1 MELLK
6 KYILSNTSLYIYG
19 VFLVLTL
26 WFLLSLSQ
34 GVGNLVFPTPFAVFG
49 EMFSLLGNANTY
61 GWIGFSLLRTLE
73 GFGIAFIFAII
84 FGSLA
89 GNFPK
94 LQTLFKP
101 LIIVLKS
108 APTAAFVF
116 LFIVLTNASQATI
129 FIVWMLAF
137 PILYESVVAGIN
149 NIDKDVID
157 ALKVDSKN
165 GLKALVKIK
174 IPLAVPYIVVGI
186 ASSFA
191 LSFKTEIMAE
201 IITGNTDNGLGNI
214 IRGFRNLDPSDLTP
228 IFAITLIAIIIIL
241 IVDLAGYFVKRHFE
255 KKA

>member
-1 MELLK
+1 M
-6 KYILSNTSLYIYG
+6 I
-19 VFLVLTL
+19 L

-34 GVGNLVFPTPFAVFG
+34 GVGNLIFPNPIDVFG
-49 EMFSLLGNANTY
+49 EMFSLLGNGNTY
-61 GWIGFSLLRTLE
+61 GWIGFSILRTIE
-73 GFGIAFIFAII
+73 GFAIAFVSALIL
-84 FGSLA
+84 GSLA
-89 GNFPK
+89 GNFKK

-116 LFIVLTNASQATI
+116 LFIVLTDASHATI
-129 FIVWMLAF
+129 FIVLLLAF

-149 NIDKDVID
+149 NIDKDVLD
-157 ALKVDSKN
+157 ALRVDSN
-165 GLKALVKIK
+165 GGLKALVKIK
-174 IPLAVPYIVVGI
+174 VPLAIPYIVVGI

-201 IITGNTDNGLGNI
+201 IITGNTDNGLGNA
-214 IRGFRNLDPSDLTP
+214 IRGYRNLDSSDLTP

-241 IVDLAGYFVKRHFE
+241 IVDLLGYFVKRHFE